1 MKRGPR
7 CTASRRSWSSIAV
20 QDLRSLQSICSVE
33 GITRKSK
40 AISIARWPGVLN
52 IAFLKGP
59 HSTGNR
65 GGTIPFT
72 QVL

>member
-1 MKRGPR
+1 MKHGPR

-33 GITRKSK
+33 QITRRSK
-40 AISIARWPGVLN
+40 TISIPRWHVVLN
-52 IAFLKGP
+52 IAFLKGS

-65 GGTIPFT
+65 GGTIPLT
-72 QVL
+72 QV